1 MLKRGDEVMR
11 RSRSVSV
18 GFGDD
23 IGGASIAAVQLAI
36 GFSIRAQRRALE
48 RSAGENSPCAGVAQN
63 LRAHVGVRVGC
74 GRTSLRSS
82 GGGQI
87 CAELYLA
94 MQKAAGAAVVHD
106 EKDKVSGFATDL

>member
-1 MLKRGDEVMR
+1 MRRR
-11 RSRSVSV
+11 RSRAVR
-18 GFGDD
+18 FGDD
-23 IGGASIAAVQLAI
+23 VGGASIAAVQFAI
-36 GFSIRAQRRALE
+36 GFSIRTQRRALE
-48 RSAGENSPCAGVAQN
+48 RSAGENSPRAGVAQN
-63 LRAHVGVRVGC
+63 FRAHVDVRVGC

-94 MQKAAGAAVVHD
+94 VQKAAGAAVVHD